1 MEFSLLYSCQVVY
14 RFLTGHIINDSFHI
28 MGMQCC
34 LKQHAV
40 DKSDILIFGVIKE
53 FHLFV
58 NSDSVAPKCIHL
70 ETQSLV

>member
-1 MEFSLLYSCQVVY
+1 MILFTSWAYNADLKRRQTV
-14 RFLTGHIINDSFHI
+14 
-28 MGMQCC
+28 
-34 LKQHAV
+34 LKQRAV

-70 ETQSLV
+70 ETVTCMKKKKKKKKDLQCKA